1 MTHSTW
7 GDTFLKQE
15 IEATSPDCLTVWYL
29 GCNGFVLRSPDA
41 TIYVDPY
48 FGDGDPPTW
57 YRMIPVPLD
66 PGDVTDCD
74 AVLATHE
81 HVDHFH
87 PDSYGP
93 MVENLNADV
102 YATATCFESPQID
115 YADLRA
121 PESRRQIVEPGNS
134 FEVGDL
140 TVYIRGA
147 ADPDAEGDV
156 SYVVEHE
163 TGAFFT
169 AGDSRFADEFE
180 DIGDEFDIDL
190 GALAF
195 GTHARIFY
203 SGEWVNS
210 DERPYTAPGKLYMDE
225 NDVIKS
231 ANALELD
238 RLVPCHFDMWKG
250 GLADAKSL
258 HEHKGSFPF
267 PRILEVAEVG
277 DRLNV
282 QEPGIK
288 PMRNLGG
295 H

>member
-1 MTHSTW
+1 MVHSTW

-15 IEATSPDCLTVWYL
+15 IEATTPDCLTVWYL
-29 GCNGFVLRSPDA
+29 GCNGFVLRSPEA

-66 PGDVTDCD
+66 PEDVTACD

-81 HVDHFH
+81 HVDHFN

-93 MVENLNADV
+93 MVEDLGADL
-102 YATATCFESPQID
+102 YASSTCFESPQID
-115 YADLRA
+115 YPDLRA
-121 PESRRQIVEPGNS
+121 PKSRRQIVEPGAS
-134 FEVGDL
+134 FDIGDL
-140 TVYIRGA
+140 TVHVRESN
-147 ADPDAEGDV
+147 DPDAAGDV

-163 TGAFFT
+163 TGTFFT
-169 AGDSRFADEFE
+169 AGDSRVADAFDE
-180 DIGDEFDIDL
+180 IGSEFDIDL

-203 SGEWVNS
+203 TGDWITE
-210 DERPYTAPGKLYMDE
+210 DEEPHAEPGKMYMDE
-225 NDVIKS
+225 NDVVES
-231 ANALELD
+231 ANALQLN

-250 GLADAKSL
+250 GLADAKSI
-258 HEHKGSFPF
+258 HEHMASFAY
-267 PRILEVAEVG
+267 PRVLEVAEVG
-277 DRLNV
+277 DRLTV
-282 QEPGIK
+282 REPGIE
-288 PMRNLGG
+288 PMRNLGE